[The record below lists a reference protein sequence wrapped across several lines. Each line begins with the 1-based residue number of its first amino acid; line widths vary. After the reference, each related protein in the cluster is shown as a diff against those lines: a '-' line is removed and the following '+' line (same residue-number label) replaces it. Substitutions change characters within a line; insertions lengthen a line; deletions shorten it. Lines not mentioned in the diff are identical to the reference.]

1 MDGRQRSNDI
11 SRDYRRDRLRCAVSL
26 GYHGSPDRYRVT
38 VSPSEQRTVRHYP
51 ADRVLT
57 SDPDGVRHG
66 LDRLFPRLWRFCVV
80 LCGDRN
86 AAEDLVQVTC
96 LRALEREKQFEVGTR
111 LDHWVFQI
119 ARTVW
124 LNQIRADKVRHGRGV
139 VPVEDAGLI
148 DFSAETNLSLAEVLT
163 GIMTLPE
170 PQRMTVLLVY
180 VEGYSY
186 KEAAE
191 HLDIPIGTVMSR
203 LAGARGRL
211 SVLRVRLTRDDGGM
225 S

>member
-1 MDGRQRSNDI
+1 
-11 SRDYRRDRLRCAVSL
+11 
-26 GYHGSPDRYRVT
+26 VT

-211 SVLRVRLTRDDGGM
+211 SALRVNLVRDDGGM
-225 S
+225 N